1 VIGSAVHPS
10 AGRVELLALGFLP
23 PEVHPDAEADES
35 RRDERRRY
43 DDSGQ
48 FNCVTIKFVSK
59 IIKIYF
65 KNIFSRST

>member
-1 VIGSAVHPS
+1 MVIGSAVHPS
-10 AGRVELLALGFLP
+10 ACGRVELLALGFLP

-48 FNCVTIKFVSK
+48 FNCVTIKF
-59 IIKIYF
+59 F
-65 KNIFSRST
+65 